1 MAIAPTA
8 AFEELVL
15 EVEFTA
21 GSGTYTRV
29 CGLNDITVNRT
40 NTTDTSEVPDCD
52 DESLPFYI
60 QRGVRTQD
68 VTISGTGTWSLTNHQ
83 QMMDWFTSSATKNVR
98 LTNAK
103 VTDDGSSG
111 DTEYEIFPMLLLT
124 LNNER
129 TKGQVVSAE
138 ISLERNGSTTFGLIA

>member
-8 AFEELVL
+8 AFDELVL

-21 GSGTYTRV
+21 GSGTYVRV
-29 CGLNDITVNRT
+29 CGLTDITVNRT
-40 NTTDTSEVPDCD
+40 NTTDSTEVPDCA

-60 QRGVRTQD
+60 QRGVRTTD
-68 VTISGTGTWSLTNHQ
+68 VTISANGVWALTHHQ
-83 QMMDWFTSSATKNVR
+83 NMMDWFTSGDTKNVR

-103 VTDDGSSG
+103 VTADGTSG
-111 DTEYEIFPMLLLT
+111 DTEYEIFPMLLTT

-129 TKGQVVSAE
+129 TKGQVVTAE
-138 ISLERNGSTTFGLIA
+138 IAMERNGSTTFGLIT

>member
-21 GSGTYTRV
+21 GSGTFTRV
-29 CGLNDITVNRT
+29 CGLTDITINRT
-40 NTTDTSEVPDCD
+40 NTTDTTEVPDCA

-68 VTISGTGTWSLTNHQ
+68 VTISATGVWSLTAHQ
-83 QMMDWFTSSATKNVR
+83 DMLDWFVSGDTLNVR

-103 VTDDGSSG
+103 VTADGTSG
-111 DTEYEIFPMLLLT
+111 DTETETFPMLLT
-124 LNNER
+124 ALNNAR

-138 ISLERNGSTTFGLIA
+138 ISMERNGATTFGLIA